1 MYALAE
7 VAFGKKDYGRAEN
20 LYHQANRE
28 IMLKVGMRNQLFY
41 ESTYLI
47 SQIYQ
52 AKGDIEEAEAY
63 STLLPPE
70 FHRMT
75 PSKPSDDI
83 KNATKLSNCVL

>member
-20 LYHQANRE
+20 LCHQANRE
-28 IMLKVGMRNQLFY
+28 IMLKVGMKNQLFY

-52 AKGDIEEAEAY
+52 AKGDREEAEAY
-63 STLLPPE
+63 RALLPLD
-70 FHRMT
+70 FYRMT

-83 KNATKLSNCVL
+83 KNPTNLMNCVL